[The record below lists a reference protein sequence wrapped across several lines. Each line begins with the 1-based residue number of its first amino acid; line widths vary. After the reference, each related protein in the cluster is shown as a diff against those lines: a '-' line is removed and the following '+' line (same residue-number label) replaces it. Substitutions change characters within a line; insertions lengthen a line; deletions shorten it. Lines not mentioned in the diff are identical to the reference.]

1 MEIIQECGS
10 KPERQEHVSSLW
22 LRWYVGSAD
31 RLPPCPSW
39 CGFSLGVFRPSAEGF
54 LVGAGGVTL
63 LSAVR
68 QHSWGLVHHLFD
80 GDGEME
86 EGGEGYG
93 VSPALMFL
101 A

>member
-1 MEIIQECGS
+1 M
-10 KPERQEHVSSLW
+10 
-22 LRWYVGSAD
+22 
-31 RLPPCPSW
+31 
-39 CGFSLGVFRPSAEGF
+39 
-54 LVGAGGVTL
+54 GAGGVTL